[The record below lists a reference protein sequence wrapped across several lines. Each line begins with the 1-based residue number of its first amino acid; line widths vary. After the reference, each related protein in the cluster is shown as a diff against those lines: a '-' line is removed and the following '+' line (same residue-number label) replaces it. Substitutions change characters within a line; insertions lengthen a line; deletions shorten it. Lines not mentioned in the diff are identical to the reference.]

1 MKQYQIDRIKDLMDA
16 KGVSSKELANRCG
29 LSEMTIRRALDP
41 KHNPTTDNIE
51 KIAEALGVHEQYI
64 YETEAESK
72 SKQPING
79 FIEYGGTISSIR
91 TFKQLEKVYESI
103 KYDMSVPK
111 LAKELRAKDKE
122 NKKTQTKSE
131 IDISAID
138 LRRLEEYDTAK
149 IKTWSFL
156 HTDDERDGISINIGN
171 FSTDHEL
178 DLCGEHFYHSESA
191 YIVGLFSENTEES
204 IKIQREVQYT
214 KSPMDAKYTVRAKY
228 TKQGKSRKDW
238 DDFKHQWMLYVV
250 WQKCLT
256 NAEFAELLR
265 LTPKDVFIIENTTNQ
280 TNGRKE
286 DDSSDYWGA
295 KNKAL
300 EDGHDL
306 IEREVELANPT
317 MAARELKKLK
327 SIERNKINNIGVWKG
342 INCLGKCLNICK
354 YCLDTGT
361 TPPIDYDLLRS
372 KQIYLF
378 GKLLTFDNEPTAP
391 LPVKRKKKVI
401 KEVKQT
407 QPPKITK
414 GKYKAVIFDF
424 DGTLVD
430 TKPLD
435 QYHHLLKGKER
446 LTPEWAEAL
455 KEYNSHIK
463 DCKPYDGIDEVLQYI
478 QENGIDAYIVTGSN
492 NDKVNE
498 AIKLFGWKGV
508 FKGITSRY
516 SIRQWQI
523 RNKSNNNPILFKKA
537 LYDNE
542 LEATDCISI
551 GNEIVDTKAAR
562 KCGIMAYNAYYGAV
576 AEEREEM
583 DMSFKDLNVYDPRE
597 IIKILQSEPKEVAL
611 SEDEQL
617 ELLSESVVPN
627 MGIMGAICGDILGS
641 MYERKPKK
649 DIPLDKRLKHSAKM
663 QYTDDTVQTLAVA
676 QWLITDPDHSKDTL
690 IKLMKRYGKTYKFK
704 WAGEWFS
711 KWLESS
717 DNKPNDSQEDGAAMR
732 VSPVAYYAQT
742 LEECLDLAKITAE
755 VSHNSHEGISGAQ
768 ASAAAVFMYL
778 HGSTKDEIKDYISN
792 TFGYDLNRTTNDIR
806 PTYKLETLCSKVV
819 PEAII
824 CFLEGETYEDVIKLA
839 ISLGGDADTQGAISG
854 AIAAAKM
861 PIPQVEADICYES
874 LPTELKKTVTDFYA
888 FLNHNYT

>member
-16 KGVSSKELANRCG
+16 KGVSSKELASKCG
-29 LSEMTIRRALDP
+29 LSEMTIRRVLDP

-64 YETEAESK
+64 YETETESK

-138 LRRLEEYDTAK
+138 LRRPEEYDTAK
-149 IKTWSFL
+149 VKTWSFL

-250 WQKCLT
+250 WNKCLT
-256 NAEFAELLR
+256 NDDFAELLR

-295 KNKAL
+295 KNKEL
-300 EDGHDL
+300 ENGHDL
-306 IEREVELANPT
+306 IEREVELSNPT

-327 SIERNKINNIGVWKG
+327 SIERNKLNNVGTWKG

-378 GKLLTFDNEPTAP
+378 GKLLTFDNEPTPPTP
-391 LPVKRKKKVI
+391 LKPRLAKVKVTVADRKETSKRGEKATVI
-401 KEVKQT
+401 QDLELTEENLQSQKEMLSIKSGV
-407 QPPKITK
+407 
-414 GKYKAVIFDF
+414 
-424 DGTLVD
+424 L
-430 TKPLD
+430 LD
-435 QYHHLLKGKER
+435 
-446 LTPEWAEAL
+446 
-455 KEYNSHIK
+455 
-463 DCKPYDGIDEVLQYI
+463 DVL
-478 QENGIDAYIVTGSN
+478 
-492 NDKVNE
+492 
-498 AIKLFGWKGV
+498 
-508 FKGITSRY
+508 
-516 SIRQWQI
+516 
-523 RNKSNNNPILFKKA
+523 
-537 LYDNE
+537 
-542 LEATDCISI
+542 
-551 GNEIVDTKAAR
+551 
-562 KCGIMAYNAYYGAV
+562 
-576 AEEREEM
+576 
-583 DMSFKDLNVYDPRE
+583 PRE
-597 IIKILQSEPKEVAL
+597 
-611 SEDEQL
+611 
-617 ELLSESVVPN
+617 
-627 MGIMGAICGDILGS
+627 
-641 MYERKPKK
+641 
-649 DIPLDKRLKHSAKM
+649 
-663 QYTDDTVQTLAVA
+663 
-676 QWLITDPDHSKDTL
+676 
-690 IKLMKRYGKTYKFK
+690 
-704 WAGEWFS
+704 
-711 KWLESS
+711 
-717 DNKPNDSQEDGAAMR
+717 
-732 VSPVAYYAQT
+732 
-742 LEECLDLAKITAE
+742 
-755 VSHNSHEGISGAQ
+755 
-768 ASAAAVFMYL
+768 
-778 HGSTKDEIKDYISN
+778 
-792 TFGYDLNRTTNDIR
+792 
-806 PTYKLETLCSKVV
+806 
-819 PEAII
+819 
-824 CFLEGETYEDVIKLA
+824 
-839 ISLGGDADTQGAISG
+839 
-854 AIAAAKM
+854 
-861 PIPQVEADICYES
+861 
-874 LPTELKKTVTDFYA
+874 
-888 FLNHNYT
+888 